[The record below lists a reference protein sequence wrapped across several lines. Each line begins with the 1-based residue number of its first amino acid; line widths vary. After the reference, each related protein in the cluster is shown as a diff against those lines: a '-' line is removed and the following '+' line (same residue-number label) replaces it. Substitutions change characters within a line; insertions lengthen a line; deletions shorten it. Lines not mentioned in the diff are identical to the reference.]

1 MEAADHHGDELED
14 RAQGVNESDTVST
27 EHPTMSDAL
36 DWNGIFN
43 LNARSL
49 QSLKDYYEDETL
61 EFLNHPHFF
70 GFYDDTFRKDLF
82 IPKNG
87 NPGKFTD
94 HGEYVGTITT
104 ARWDKKLFFR
114 TFELDNRRVIIRLE
128 DDEDMDASDRSESY
142 SPSSVTDSDKNHATT
157 TGEMVAPSVNT
168 LPFEEV
174 AAFEA
179 WLDELREEF
188 GRRIPAFAQEKGG
201 WEVDRAIEVIEATIS
216 GRFPDPTQISSS
228 KSSIV
233 VRSWSRNHVFLTYD
247 LLDKRRI
254 VAPFPVR
261 HGRTAYRRWR
271 SSEKGFD
278 TTALAFATEET
289 DSKSIFSTDSL
300 LGNRPEPFEKRELRK
315 EKQGNTATHRDKES
329 MNRVANKPL
338 PSKIQ
343 KVQKAQKQRH
353 GSIRDRGIIDLISPT
368 ASSSRPISEKTVLYR
383 QGPST
388 KTRPSQKPRKHDSEL
403 QTPSKNSTYS
413 QLRFN
418 TADNGQELSQRTQ
431 RLPDVSGTHQT
442 DPTISRNANSST
454 PAVQTQQQQNRL
466 QVIREQR
473 RKIQLQMLEDLKE
486 EETALLQGIRAVV
499 E

>member
-1 MEAADHHGDELED
+1 
-14 RAQGVNESDTVST
+14 
-27 EHPTMSDAL
+27 MSDAL

-114 TFELDNRRVIIRLE
+114 TFELDNRRVIIRYYGGCWRVWRGINRGFAEGKTGTLLRYILHNRASKVGATDVQESRLE

-300 LGNRPEPFEKRELRK
+300 LG
-315 EKQGNTATHRDKES
+315 THENCR
-329 MNRVANKPL
+329 
-338 PSKIQ
+338 
-343 KVQKAQKQRH
+343 
-353 GSIRDRGIIDLISPT
+353 
-368 ASSSRPISEKTVLYR
+368 
-383 QGPST
+383 
-388 KTRPSQKPRKHDSEL
+388 
-403 QTPSKNSTYS
+403 
-413 QLRFN
+413 
-418 TADNGQELSQRTQ
+418 
-431 RLPDVSGTHQT
+431 
-442 DPTISRNANSST
+442 
-454 PAVQTQQQQNRL
+454 
-466 QVIREQR
+466 
-473 RKIQLQMLEDLKE
+473 
-486 EETALLQGIRAVV
+486 
-499 E
+499 